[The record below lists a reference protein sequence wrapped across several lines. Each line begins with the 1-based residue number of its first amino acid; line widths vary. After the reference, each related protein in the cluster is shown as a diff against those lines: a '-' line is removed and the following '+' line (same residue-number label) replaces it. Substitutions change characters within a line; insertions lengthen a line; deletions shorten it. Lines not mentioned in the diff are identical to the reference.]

1 MLIFALIDVQYLQ
14 NVVFSFEKGLNG
26 LNYPSPGS
34 HDPIKSPEQNFCFPP
49 QGGREI
55 LTLPPSTRV
64 FQIAVRGREQWGESG
79 ILLGDFFTGWWEP
92 VEE

>member
-49 QGGREI
+49 LGG
-55 LTLPPSTRV
+55 
-64 FQIAVRGREQWGESG
+64 GEK
-79 ILLGDFFTGWWEP
+79 F
-92 VEE
+92 

>member
-34 HDPIKSPEQNFCFPP
+34 HDPINPPNKISVSPHWE
-49 QGGREI
+49 
-55 LTLPPSTRV
+55 
-64 FQIAVRGREQWGESG
+64 GEK
-79 ILLGDFFTGWWEP
+79 F
-92 VEE
+92 